1 MARRWL
7 PTPLLL
13 LSFGF
18 IFSSSAIAQ
27 NSVVGQWSP
36 VMTWSYEAI
45 HAHVLP
51 TGKVMFW
58 TRGDHS
64 QLWDPATN
72 TVTSAAGSGANI
84 FCSGHSFLSD
94 GKLLVSGGHVTNWV
108 GLPNAYRYNPFNGT
122 WTRLP
127 DMNDGRWYPTN
138 TTLPNGDV
146 LVVSGWIDSTQGVNV
161 EPQVWQTAT
170 SSWRDLTTAHL
181 ALPFYPFMHVA
192 PNGRVFCAGPSQA
205 TRYLDASGTG
215 AWTLVRNSNFGTRN
229 WGSSVMY
236 DIGKVLL
243 IGGTQSEPYKGG
255 APTAT
260 AEIIDLN
267 TPTPTWRY
275 TGSLA
280 GPRKLHN
287 ATLLPDGK
295 VLVTGGIRSNQD
307 PNVAPT
313 DPSYTSEMWD
323 PATGTWTT
331 MASITVCR
339 SYHRSAVAGRSRAVS
354 RR

>member
-1 MARRWL
+1 MTAFPLGSPRCRL
-7 PTPLLL
+7 FVFHVKQISAPLLGL
-13 LSFGF
+13 LLTLSLVDGQDT
-18 IFSSSAIAQ
+18 AT
-27 NSVVGQWSP
+27 VGEWSP
-36 VMTWSYEAI
+36 VLTWSYEAI

-146 LVVSGWIDSTQGVNV
+146 LGVSGWIDSTQGVNV

-170 SSWRDLTTAHL
+170 SSWRNLTTAHL

-192 PNGRVFCAGPSQA
+192 PNGRVFCAVPSQA

-215 AWTLVRNSNFGTRN
+215 AWTLVRNSKFGTRN

-236 DIGKVLL
+236 NEGKVLL
-243 IGGTQSEPYKGG
+243 MGGSPCAPYPFTPG
-255 APTAT
+255 A
-260 AEIIDLN
+260 
-267 TPTPTWRY
+267 
-275 TGSLA
+275 
-280 GPRKLHN
+280 
-287 ATLLPDGK
+287 
-295 VLVTGGIRSNQD
+295 
-307 PNVAPT
+307 
-313 DPSYTSEMWD
+313 TSC
-323 PATGTWTT
+323 T
-331 MASITVCR
+331 
-339 SYHRSAVAGRSRAVS
+339 
-354 RR
+354 